1 MRKWIGFK
9 CVRSFFLSFVRFI
22 PVLVILLHLGFSPFG
37 VFHHLVFLPFVILFF
52 KCLSFFRSKKF
63 NVDLTISMERTG
75 GYILNRREK
84 NNRIENVDK
93 IALQY
98 WSKLHKDHD
107 VTRKIDK
114 SYKHYNVWRICDG
127 AFFCV
132 LWQQPC
138 FANLKLMLIKKKSTN
153 ILLSPKKKSSLFEKI
168 MRLKKMNNGFSR

>member
-1 MRKWIGFK
+1 MRTWIGFK
-9 CVRSFFLSFVRFI
+9 CVRVFFICSFFPRFAYSSSF
-22 PVLVILLHLGFSPFG
+22 GFFTIW
-37 VFHHLVFLPFVILFF
+37 VFHHLRFF
-52 KCLSFFRSKKF
+52 FPNFYHFFRSKKF

>member
-37 VFHHLVFLPFVILFF
+37 FFTICDSFF
-52 KCLSFFRSKKF
+52 KFLSFFRSKKF

-114 SYKHYNVWRICDG
+114 SYKDYNVWRICDG
-127 AFFCV
+127 AFFCE